1 MSTSTITVPRRRVSL
16 LSRTMDYIELTKPRI
31 SVMVL
36 VTVAVSAFVARW
48 GQPDPLTVFHV
59 LLGTL
64 LTAASAS
71 ALNQW
76 LERRRDA
83 LMERTS
89 DRPIPAGRLSSRE
102 VVAVSIVWIIAGTAY
117 LGLTLNW
124 TTAMLGLLTWFLYVW
139 VYTPLKRH
147 TWLNTM
153 VGAVAGALPVLMG
166 WAATGATLNPLVDVR
181 AMALFLVLFLW
192 QFPHFMA
199 IAWIYRKQYER
210 AGLKMLTVI
219 DPSGRRAGVQAVVC
233 ALALLPV
240 SFVPGLLAPGA
251 AVFVVAAFLLG
262 VGQLVCAVLFLVAA
276 DERAARR
283 LLCASLVYLPALLVF
298 LVVLPFI

>member
-1 MSTSTITVPRRRVSL
+1 MSMSTISVERRRVTL

-31 SVMVL
+31 SILVL
-36 VTVAVSAFVARW
+36 VTVAVSAIVARW
-48 GQPDPLTVFHV
+48 GQPDPVVIFHA
-59 LLGTL
+59 LLGTF

-76 LERRRDA
+76 LERRHDG
-83 LMERTS
+83 LMERTAG
-89 DRPIPAGRLSSRE
+89 RPLPTGRLSSKE
-102 VVAVSIVWIIAGTAY
+102 VVAVSVLWIVVGTLY

-124 TTAMLGLLTWFLYVW
+124 TTAVLGLLTWFLYVW
-139 VYTPLKRH
+139 VYTPLKRQ
-147 TWLNTM
+147 TWHNTM

-166 WAATGATLNPLVDVR
+166 WASAGASLNPLVDVR
-181 AMALFLVLFLW
+181 ALALFLVLFLW

-210 AGLKMLTVI
+210 AGLKMLTVV

-251 AVFVVAAFLLG
+251 AIFVVVAFVLG
-262 VGQLVCAVLFLVAA
+262 VAQLACAVWFLVAT

-283 LLCASLVYLPALLVF
+283 LLRASLIYLPALLVF